1 MIDLVYGT
9 SKNYYPWVILEEC
22 KYVAKEKKMSE
33 YITDDIEMCSDDSD
47 EETSNEESFNE
58 KNW

>member
-1 MIDLVYGT
+1 ML
-9 SKNYYPWVILEEC
+9 L
-22 KYVAKEKKMSE
+22 KKKTFFE

-58 KNW
+58 KN

>member
-1 MIDLVYGT
+1 MIDLVYRT

-22 KYVAKEKKMSE
+22 KYVTKEKKMSE

-47 EETSNEESFNE
+47 EETSNKESFNE
-58 KNW
+58 KN

>member
-9 SKNYYPWVILEEC
+9 SKNYYPSVILEEC

-33 YITDDIEMCSDDSD
+33 YITDDIETCSDDSD

-58 KNW
+58 KN